1 MNGNKYTDLIE
12 SWFLDQTINH
22 TWRSIILSLLTTI
35 LMASGAKYLKID
47 DDMMK
52 MLPRELESK
61 LAWDAIQEEFGNT
74 EIIYLAFGNNDSKAL
89 STKTLGH
96 LWELT
101 DELGKLSSVNNVI
114 NLCTTSRIDHS
125 DGLLEFKSLQ
135 SSKIVDNE
143 DLEEI
148 RIYLKKNPKLK
159 KQLISNNYDFL
170 LTIVQPNENVG
181 LDLFRN
187 EIVSVA
193 DSILQEYKIYYA
205 GTAYITGSF
214 PELIKTDITSLL
226 KAGVIIM
233 VIILLINLRN
243 VVAVFLVLALIS
255 LSLASMIGFMGWA
268 YKISGHNYFLFALV
282 NTSMPIILLTI
293 ANSDGVHVI
302 TKFFRELRKTEDKI
316 DAIKKTMGSLLTPI
330 FITSITSIAAF
341 LTLAFSPLDSL
352 VGYGIC
358 LSVGIGWAWFL
369 SSLLLPS
376 LIILIKW
383 DNESHAIKKPSI
395 FENMVYGFSKVVL
408 EFPKYVLL
416 LGFVI
421 VFLGFRGLHK
431 IDVDVNLA
439 TFFKPGT
446 EIRNSMDFMDSQMLG
461 TMDLRVRV
469 EGDIREPSVLV
480 AMDSLQL
487 QIGKNEKIKGIYSV
501 VDLVKQL
508 HRIFMDDDLD
518 YENIPKEKEKV
529 NNLFTMHSI
538 SNGMGDFSK
547 MVDHDYKTG
556 LITAYTPTLSTEEVY
571 NISENILNY
580 ASKHATE
587 KFKIN
592 VTGMIM
598 VIRDLVFLVIKSSIF
613 SIIFSLAIIFII
625 SSIFFQGFIW
635 GLMSTLPLFTA
646 IMLNFGLMGYFG
658 VSLNHITAIL
668 SSIIIGVGVDFSIH
682 YITQFRRLEI
692 NLDNKMKTKNVLEEV
707 GYPII
712 LDAGSNMGFGAL
724 LISTFTPV
732 QYVGGLVIFAMIS
745 TSFGALFILSSL
757 IMLINKR
764 LLY

>member
-1 MNGNKYTDLIE
+1 MDGNKYTNLIE
-12 SWFLDQTINH
+12 YWFLDQIINH
-22 TWRSIILSLLTTI
+22 TWRSIILSLLATI
-35 LMASGAKYLKID
+35 LLGSGAKYLIID

-52 MLPRELESK
+52 MIPKELESK
-61 LAWDAIQEEFGNT
+61 LAWDAIQDEFGNT
-74 EIIYLAFGNNDSKAL
+74 EIILLAFGNNDTTAFSA
-89 STKTLGH
+89 KTLGH

-101 DELGKLSSVNNVI
+101 DGLRNLSTVDNVI
-114 NLCTTSRIDHS
+114 NVSTIGSIDDL
-125 DGLLEFKSLQ
+125 DGLLEFESIQ
-135 SSKIVDNE
+135 DSKIVNNE
-143 DLEEI
+143 DLK
-148 RIYLKKNPKLK
+148 RIQVYLKKNPKIK
-159 KQLISNNYDFL
+159 KQLVSDKNDFL
-170 LTIVQPNENVG
+170 LTIVQPGDNIG

-193 DSILQEYKIYYA
+193 DSILKDYKIYYA
-205 GTAYITGSF
+205 GTAYITGSI
-214 PELIKTDITSLL
+214 PGLIKTDIISLL
-226 KAGVIIM
+226 KAGLIIM
-233 VIILLINLRN
+233 MIVLLINLRSIA
-243 VVAVFLVLALIS
+243 AVSLVLVLIS

-302 TKFFRELRKTEDKI
+302 TKFFRELRKTKDKT
-316 DAIKKTMGSLLTPI
+316 DAIENTMGSLLTPI
-330 FITSITSIAAF
+330 FLTSITSIGAF

-376 LIILIKW
+376 LIIVLKW
-383 DNESHAIKKPSI
+383 DNKSYAIERPSI
-395 FENMVYGFSKVVL
+395 FENMIYVFSKVVMQ
-408 EFPKYVLL
+408 FPKRISLI
-416 LGFVI
+416 GFI
-421 VFLGFRGLHK
+421 IIFLGFRGLHK
-431 IDVDVNLA
+431 INVDVNLK

-446 EIRNSMDFMDSQMLG
+446 EIRDSMDFMDSQMLG

-469 EGDIREPSVLV
+469 EGDIREPSVLA

-487 QIGKNEKIKGIYSV
+487 HIGKYEKVGVIYSI

-508 HRIFMDDDLD
+508 HRNFMGDDLD
-518 YENIPKEKEKV
+518 YENIPREKEKV
-529 NNLFTMHSI
+529 NNLFTMYSL
-538 SNGMGDFSK
+538 SGGLDDLSK
-547 MVDHDYKTG
+547 MVDQDYKTG
-556 LITAYTPTLSTEEVY
+556 LITAYTPTLSTKEVFH
-571 NISENILNY
+571 ISENILNY
-580 ASKHATE
+580 ADKHVTE

-592 VTGMIM
+592 VTGMII
-598 VIRDLVFLVIKSSIF
+598 VIRDIVFLVIKSSIF

-625 SSIFFQGFIW
+625 SSIFFKGLIW
-635 GLMSTLPLFTA
+635 GLMSALPLFTA

-682 YITQFRRLEI
+682 YIVQFRRLPIDLE
-692 NLDNKMKTKNVLEEV
+692 NKTKTKNVLEEV

-732 QYVGGLVIFAMIS
+732 QYVGGLMIFAMVS

-757 IMLINKR
+757 TMLINKR